1 MPIWLNFGL
10 GEDIWLGAV
19 LSFHSLLQ
27 LALAQL
33 TVSVAETKLSNP
45 RFSIKK

>member
-19 LSFHSLLQ
+19 LSFRQ

-33 TVSVAETKLSNP
+33 TVSVAETKLSNL